1 MWGDGVDEDD
11 EDLNENDDVEEECGI
26 DDDNIPYLIICQ
38 FDNVIL
44 LFSFFLHCCIFLTI
58 MDFL

>member
-44 LFSFFLHCCIFLTI
+44 LFSFFSLLHIYS
-58 MDFL
+58 